1 MSTTLSLIAGHFPRA
16 VMYRMVTS
24 FHVIV
29 TPINK
34 IAYSFHGKIS
44 GFQVND
50 FRKNKL
56 NQLPHLLLNN
66 VSCRSIS
73 RSLYPVPW
81 NGLTCIEVTMEPSPA
96 KTIACKTSNS
106 NKIQY
111 PDKFLRVPSPLAD
124 YGRCRDVEEG
134 CLAFSSHG
142 FCQQCLSSS
151 LGEFQCILNKTLQSP
166 ESSQLL
172 RNTACNG
179 VHSQCLPKTALVTAV
194 L

>member
-1 MSTTLSLIAGHFPRA
+1 
-16 VMYRMVTS
+16 MYRMVTSFQVSS

-34 IAYSFHGKIS
+34 IAYSFHGKIT

-96 KTIACKTSNS
+96 KTIACKTSKS
-106 NKIQY
+106 NTLTS
-111 PDKFLRVPSPLAD
+111 FSESPLHLLTMEDAEMLKK
-124 YGRCRDVEEG
+124 VV
-134 CLAFSSHG
+134 LHSVATAFANNV
-142 FCQQCLSSS
+142 F
-151 LGEFQCILNKTLQSP
+151 P
-166 ESSQLL
+166 VPWESFNAYSI
-172 RNTACNG
+172 T
-179 VHSQCLPKTALVTAV
+179 H
-194 L
+194 